1 MEIIFIYTYV
11 ISINLVTFLIYG
23 YDKYQAR
30 KNGPRISEKTLHIMA
45 LIGGSGGA
53 FLGQI
58 LFRHKTRKW
67 KFKVI
72 FIIIVVI
79 QIVMILYWVCCLH
92 ESINQAKVI

>member
-1 MEIIFIYTYV
+1 MEIIFIYTY
-11 ISINLVTFLIYG
+11 IIIINVVTFLVYG

-30 KNGPRISEKTLHIMA
+30 KNGHRIAEKTLHIMA
-45 LIGGSGGA
+45 LMGGSGGA

-67 KFKVI
+67 KFRAI

-79 QIVMILYWVCCLH
+79 QILMIVFWAYYLH
-92 ESINQAKVI
+92 GRVDQAKVI